1 MDTKTLTAPIE
12 LMENGPEGAVVARI
26 ATLDVVDR
34 DGDLTVSG
42 AFGSVEDIKVSPF
55 NHSSAY
61 GGALPV
67 GVGKVFERGGAAF
80 FQGLLFLDTFGG
92 RELHTTLKRLSQAGA
107 PSEWS
112 YGFEV
117 VESED
122 AMRRGQR
129 VRVLKR
135 LALFEVS
142 PVLRGAGIGTRT
154 VSVKSGVHE
163 AAARSAA
170 MPVDSRFRANDEGVY
185 GDDGAGGAGPTG
197 LPAPPLS
204 RGGRVE
210 LPEHRRP
217 SALAHGKQRGGQS
230 SFVRQASMEANLD
243 FAMLQVIEARMAGMD
258 ILPRLGTE
266 V

>member
-1 MDTKTLTAPIE
+1 
-12 LMENGPEGAVVARI
+12 MEDGPEGAVVARI

-61 GGALPV
+61 GAALPV

-80 FQGLLFLDTFGG
+80 FEGLLFLDTFGG
-92 RELHTTLKRLSQAGA
+92 RELHTTLKRLSEAGA

-122 AMRRGQR
+122 AMRGDQR

-142 PVLRGAGIGTRT
+142 PVLRGAGIGTQT
-154 VSVKSGVHE
+154 VSVKSGGHG
-163 AAARSAA
+163 AAAAA
-170 MPVDSRFRANDEGVY
+170 LRFR
-185 GDDGAGGAGPTG
+185 GDD
-197 LPAPPLS
+197 
-204 RGGRVE
+204 
-210 LPEHRRP
+210 
-217 SALAHGKQRGGQS
+217 
-230 SFVRQASMEANLD
+230 D
-243 FAMLQVIEARMAGMD
+243 FARLQVIEARMAGVD
-258 ILPRLGTE
+258 ISAGANTGISASLNTE

>member
-12 LMENGPEGAVVARI
+12 LMEDGPEGAVVARI
-26 ATLDVVDR
+26 ATLGVVDR
-34 DGDLTVSG
+34 DGDLTVPG
-42 AFGSVEDIKVSPF
+42 AFGSVDDVKVSPF

-61 GGALPV
+61 GAALPV

-80 FQGLLFLDTFGG
+80 FEGLLFLDTIGG
-92 RELHTTLKRLSQAGA
+92 RELHTTLKRLSEAGA
-107 PSEWS
+107 PCEWS

-122 AMRRGQR
+122 AVRGDQR

-154 VSVKSGVHE
+154 VSVKSDALRQAQGERWSSPSPQPSPIKGEGVAE
-163 AAARSAA
+163 AAS
-170 MPVDSRFRANDEGVY
+170 
-185 GDDGAGGAGPTG
+185 TG
-197 LPAPPLS
+197 S
-204 RGGRVE
+204 
-210 LPEHRRP
+210 
-217 SALAHGKQRGGQS
+217 GQAE
-230 SFVRQASMEANLD
+230 RD
-243 FAMLQVIEARMAGMD
+243 FADLQVIEARMAGRD
-258 ILPRLGTE
+258 VLASLNTE